1 MLRQVDFDQLKIENQ
16 QFLDRIEEKNNTM
29 IQLKLLAGRSLHE
42 LNQQKR
48 KLQVRMKQNGT
59 KWNKTEVSHYLG
71 IVDVTGQVSPDTQM
85 QVI

>member
-1 MLRQVDFDQLKIENQ
+1 MYCLDGHGTIRVWQVLRQVDFDQLKIENQ

-48 KLQVRMKQNGT
+48 KLLVR
-59 KWNKTEVSHYLG
+59 SHVLH
-71 IVDVTGQVSPDTQM
+71 
-85 QVI
+85 

>member
-1 MLRQVDFDQLKIENQ
+1 MLMWQMFSLREMMQVDIVFQVLRQVDFDQLKIENQ

-48 KLQVRMKQNGT
+48 KLQVRLRMRQ
-59 KWNKTEVSHYLG
+59 
-71 IVDVTGQVSPDTQM
+71 TQT
-85 QVI
+85 ILAI